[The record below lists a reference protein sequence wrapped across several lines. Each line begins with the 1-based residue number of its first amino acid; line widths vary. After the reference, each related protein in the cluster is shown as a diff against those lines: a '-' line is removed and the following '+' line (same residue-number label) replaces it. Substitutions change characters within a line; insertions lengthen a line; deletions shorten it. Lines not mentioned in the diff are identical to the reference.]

1 VSAALRAD
9 GYGREAVT
17 PAELRERAEAAS
29 LPWDGSDESDEI
41 ADYIAVSPRLIAALC
56 RVVEAADGLR
66 AYGTEFDD
74 ARISYKSVQVAR
86 VDESDYDAA
95 RQALGALLRE
105 VDRG

>member
-1 VSAALRAD
+1 
-9 GYGREAVT
+9 VT
-17 PAELRERAEAAS
+17 LAELRERAERAPAS
-29 LPWDGSDESDEI
+29 TCLRD
-41 ADYIAVSPRLIAALC
+41 VHCCRLIAALC